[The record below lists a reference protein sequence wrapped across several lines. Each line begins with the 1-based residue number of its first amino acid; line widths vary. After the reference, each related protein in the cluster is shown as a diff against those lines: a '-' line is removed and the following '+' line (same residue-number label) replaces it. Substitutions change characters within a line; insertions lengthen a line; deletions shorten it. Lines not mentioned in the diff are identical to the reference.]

1 MGPWTCFQNTRKI
14 PVYTAYCKFLTYG
27 EVHILDEN
35 VERCCC
41 VSGILK
47 EVMGKCVDGATV
59 IDVCQFGDARLM
71 EETAK
76 VFKKDKEMKKG
87 IL

>member
-1 MGPWTCFQNTRKI
+1 M
-14 PVYTAYCKFLTYG
+14 
-27 EVHILDEN
+27 E
-35 VERCCC
+35 
-41 VSGILK
+41 
-47 EVMGKCVDGATV
+47 GATV

-87 IL
+87 TSMIHIQIHSFINCHQTLEFRL